1 MVLTLIVEALF
12 AAVFARVLVAYLRR
26 RDPLQRDVAVMFS
39 ALAVLFVLELLR
51 QVLGEPPQ
59 VVSSLASAL
68 LVGQPFLLLRL
79 VRRVAPVPVPVYRL
93 GLGGWAASA
102 VLLMTVTSSKRRRS
116 PVRVRE
122 AGVCTSASPKRSEFA
137 SAAAKPSRWVSI
149 QSVYRLRTVN

>member
-1 MVLTLIVEALF
+1 MKAWCVVVLTLIVEALF

-51 QVLGEPPQ
+51 RVLGEPPQ

-79 VRRVAPVPVPVYRL
+79 VRRVGPVPAPVYRL
-93 GLGGWAASA
+93 ALAGWAASA
-102 VLLMTVTSSKRRRS
+102 VLLVTLGAALGRWALL
-116 PVRVRE
+116 VV
-122 AGVCTSASPKRSEFA
+122 GVF
-137 SAAAKPSRWVSI
+137 
-149 QSVYRLRTVN
+149 

>member
-1 MVLTLIVEALF
+1 MKAWCAVVLTLIVEALF

-93 GLGGWAASA
+93 GLG
-102 VLLMTVTSSKRRRS
+102 
-116 PVRVRE
+116 
-122 AGVCTSASPKRSEFA
+122 AGRPARCC
-137 SAAAKPSRWVSI
+137 
-149 QSVYRLRTVN
+149 